1 MKASSVLQLFL
12 EVAAK
17 ASEIATV
24 IRKEKALLDLLVEE
38 KPEIEKNNQYFQDF
52 KTLADVLIQET
63 VRHFISQK
71 IPNLGESIYGEE
83 SNTFTNIKGDTI
95 TIEIFHKQEDTKDL
109 LSILHFIL
117 TFPD

>member
-1 MKASSVLQLFL
+1 MDLVSSFLSSSMKASSVLQLFL

-24 IRKEKALLDLLVEE
+24 IRKERALLNLLVEE
-38 KPEIEKNNQYFQDF
+38 KPEVRKNHQFFQDF

-71 IPNLGESIYGEE
+71 VSTLNFGYIGILCCSSILVE
-83 SNTFTNIKGDTI
+83 
-95 TIEIFHKQEDTKDL
+95 IEIVMDRKFAF
-109 LSILHFIL
+109 FIKKK
-117 TFPD
+117 